1 MLDGWQNSIGVQRE
15 IEYTERMAYQFPLYI
30 LMLTTRRKMS
40 RNIEVDILKL
50 KFEIDSVK
58 ERVRDVEENENGKD
72 IENDARQKALDKLRH
87 LQKNT
92 II

>member
-1 MLDGWQNSIGVQRE
+1 
-15 IEYTERMAYQFPLYI
+15 
-30 LMLTTRRKMS
+30 MS

-58 ERVRDVEENENGKD
+58 ERVRDVEWRMETGKD

-87 LQKNT
+87 LQKELLDLEVKRLCQKLSVSQDT
-92 II
+92 

>member
-1 MLDGWQNSIGVQRE
+1 
-15 IEYTERMAYQFPLYI
+15 
-30 LMLTTRRKMS
+30 MS

-58 ERVRDVEENENGKD
+58 ERVRDVEWRMENGKD

-87 LQKNT
+87 LL
-92 II
+92 

>member
-1 MLDGWQNSIGVQRE
+1 
-15 IEYTERMAYQFPLYI
+15 
-30 LMLTTRRKMS
+30 MS

-58 ERVRDVEENENGKD
+58 ERVRDVEWRMENGKD

-87 LQKNT
+87 LQKELVDLEVKRLCQKLSVSQDT
-92 II
+92 

>member
-1 MLDGWQNSIGVQRE
+1 
-15 IEYTERMAYQFPLYI
+15 
-30 LMLTTRRKMS
+30 MS

-58 ERVRDVEENENGKD
+58 ERVRDVEWRMENGKD

-87 LQKNT
+87 LQKNY
-92 II
+92 